1 MRTKHSI
8 FNITAGLA
16 NQLIITSLSF
26 ISRTIFIGALGIEYL
41 GVQGLF
47 TNIFAMLSL
56 AEAGI
61 GSSIIYSLYKPVAD
75 HNIARINALMRLY
88 KNAYLAIAVVILI
101 LGLVLFPFLPLFLKD
116 SSVDHINIIYLIF
129 LLNTVAPYLFQYKI
143 SFLNVNQKN
152 YVVTLIYSASSIITM
167 CLKIGILYYTK
178 NFILFLI
185 VESIITIST
194 SIILAGLVN
203 KKYPFLKS
211 KEVTK
216 LDASTK
222 KGIIKNIKAIILQN
236 VGVFLVLS
244 TDNII
249 ISSFVG
255 IAAVGLYSNYSM
267 LIEIC
272 RNFSYQISN
281 NIHHSVGNLVA
292 TESKEKIYSIFKVSL
307 FSNFWLYSFS
317 SIFMYVVI
325 EPFITLWIGKEFL
338 MGKTIL
344 IILLLIFFE
353 RGMRNSITM
362 VKNTAGIYHEDRFA
376 PLIQAAINLG
386 TSLILVKFIGITGV
400 FLGTLISVIS
410 VPLWLTPLLVYRKV
424 FQVPFF
430 KYWGIYFLYFGIALM
445 TCFIT
450 ESFCKY
456 VIPNG
461 NLNFLLK
468 VTTCLLLPNIIFL
481 VLFFRTQEFR
491 YLVSVGGIVVEKL
504 YKRVKVISRLRR
516 DASV

>member
-26 ISRTIFIGALGIEYL
+26 ISRTIFISALGIEYL
-41 GVQGLF
+41 GIQGLF

-75 HNIARINALMRLY
+75 HNIGRINALMRLY
-88 KNAYLAIAVVILI
+88 KHAYLAIAVVILI
-101 LGLVLFPFLPLFLKD
+101 LGLLLFPFLPLFLKD
-116 SSVDHINIIYLIF
+116 SSVGQINIIYFIF

-152 YVVTLIYSASSIITM
+152 YIVTLIYSASSIITM

-194 SIILAGLVN
+194 SILLAGLVD
-203 KKYPFLKS
+203 KRYPFLKNI
-211 KEVTK
+211 EATK
-216 LDASTK
+216 LDAATK

-255 IAAVGLYSNYSM
+255 VAAVGLYSNYSM

-292 TESKEKIYSIFKVSL
+292 TENKEKVYSIFKVSL

-317 SIFMYVVI
+317 SIFLYVVI

-338 MGKTIL
+338 MDKTIL

-386 TSLILVKFIGITGV
+386 ASLILVKFIGITGV

-424 FQVPFF
+424 FQMHFS
-430 KYWGIYFLYFGIALM
+430 KYLRIYFCYFVVGLA
-445 TCFIT
+445 TCLIT
-450 ESFCKY
+450 ESLCNY
-456 VIPNG
+456 ILPQG
-461 NLNFLLK
+461 DLNFILK
-468 VTTCLLLPNIIFL
+468 VITCLLVPNIIFTA
-481 VLFFRTQEFR
+481 LFFRTQEFS
-491 YLVSVGGIVVEKL
+491 YLVNVGVS
-504 YKRVKVISRLRR
+504 ISRNICKRIMIR
-516 DASV
+516 SQHRKKVSA